1 MKLQT
6 LFISAVTALTLS
18 ACATTPKTLPSGEP
32 ATAFVIEQHKNLDVE
47 PTTKHNL
54 ARLIKQSNNCVIDFT
69 GNFESGKATEYW
81 IFKGDQLIS
90 AFTNLNA
97 EGETQQVVFDLNDP
111 EKQDNFKSLKSNFSK
126 KNLAKCDE

>member
-6 LFISAVTALTLS
+6 LLISAVTALTLS
-18 ACATTPKTLPSGEP
+18 ACATSPKTLPNGEP

-47 PTTKHNL
+47 PNTKHNV

-81 IFKGDQLIS
+81 IFKGNQLIS
-90 AFTNLNA
+90 AFTKLDTEEENKQ
-97 EGETQQVVFDLNDP
+97 EVFDLNDP
-111 EKQDNFKSLKSNFSK
+111 EKIANFEALKSNFK
-126 KNLAKCDE
+126 QKNLDKCN

>member
-6 LFISAVTALTLS
+6 LLISAVTALTLS

-47 PTTKHNL
+47 PVTKHNL

-69 GNFESGKATEYW
+69 GKFESGKATEYW

-90 AFTNLNA
+90 AYTHLDTGA
-97 EGETQQVVFDLNDP
+97 EPQQVVFDLNDP
-111 EKQDNFKSLKSNFSK
+111 DKQENFKSLKSNFSK
-126 KNLAKCDE
+126 KNLAKCD